1 MRRGHGR
8 AGRPLTRV
16 CARKCGRGPL
26 FFFPPPRLGRALL
39 SRCPPPLPTPPTPP
53 PPQRTPPP
61 ASCCGVVGAGECGG
75 AGRIGARGSGTLR
88 WGVAPKKEKEAFSR
102 PAPAPARAVVAS
114 KKKTRPPN
122 PLISLL
128 SSFFFPSGTRAGAAA
143 GAAGAVAAGAAGAFR
158 WAGGR
163 AAPPGRER
171 ERQRERV
178 GRSVAH
184 EHPPLSHSG
193 SSCPHTHSH
202 TLLGVAAGTTAG
214 TTAAGAVAA
223 RRPRRRP
230 RRRRGGG
237 RPLRPLRPRL
247 GEGERT
253 RGGRSCRPA
262 PALPRSVPP
271 DPCVPN
277 RALNLL
283 WPNARVCV
291 WWGERECGREEG
303 VVVAAFACGLP
314 PLPPRAR
321 SLNLNEKLD
330 GGGSV
335 VGGRCAGMARTG
347 ETCVLRV
354 PGRAASLL

>member
-1 MRRGHGR
+1 MRTLTLALCAVLLLALLAAQPADGEHVVRRGHGR

-171 ERQRERV
+171 ERERERER
-178 GRSVAH
+178 GWGGA
-184 EHPPLSHSG
+184 PLMSTLPCLTWAPLALTHTR
-193 SSCPHTHSH
+193 THS
-202 TLLGVAAGTTAG
+202 
-214 TTAAGAVAA
+214 
-223 RRPRRRP
+223 
-230 RRRRGGG
+230 
-237 RPLRPLRPRL
+237 
-247 GEGERT
+247 
-253 RGGRSCRPA
+253 
-262 PALPRSVPP
+262 
-271 DPCVPN
+271 
-277 RALNLL
+277 
-283 WPNARVCV
+283 
-291 WWGERECGREEG
+291 
-303 VVVAAFACGLP
+303 
-314 PLPPRAR
+314 
-321 SLNLNEKLD
+321 
-330 GGGSV
+330 
-335 VGGRCAGMARTG
+335 
-347 ETCVLRV
+347 
-354 PGRAASLL
+354 